1 MIYINI
7 YISIYI
13 YIYIYTYIYIYILYI
28 YIYTYIIHSCSDI
41 TSLYFRRGD
50 LHQNLACGAHFQFNN
65 HDLFKNADWN

>member
-13 YIYIYTYIYIYILYI
+13 YIYTYIYIYNI
-28 YIYTYIIHSCSDI
+28 YIIHSCSDI